1 MAGPPMSVGL
11 AFDNLKAAG
20 GPLARPNDLR
30 GHIATNNATGAVHAL
45 LLTPV
50 PEPAAFPLTLDG
62 LGLLGAEARR
72 RRSVKR

>member
-1 MAGPPMSVGL
+1 M
-11 AFDNLKAAG
+11 
-20 GPLARPNDLR
+20 ARPNDLR